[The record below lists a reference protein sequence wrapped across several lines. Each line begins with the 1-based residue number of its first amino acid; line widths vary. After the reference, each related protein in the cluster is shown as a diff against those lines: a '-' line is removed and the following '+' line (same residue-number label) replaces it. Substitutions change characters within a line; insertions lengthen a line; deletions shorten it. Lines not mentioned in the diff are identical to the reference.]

1 MKPSLPKTPST
12 PASPVYT
19 KQAGYAR
26 LPLCCSPE
34 AYRLLAGQIRA
45 INSPDAL
52 LQCAIAI
59 SMHQMPNVDP
69 QAVDRELQRYADV
82 VRARVRGDQPQA
94 LLAHLHQFLFD
105 EQGFAGNS
113 SDYYNPANS
122 YLPALL
128 ETKLGLPI
136 SLSLVYKIVAERLGF
151 RAWGVGLPGHFL
163 VGISCEGSTML
174 VDTFAGGRV
183 LTPDEAHERMREIFG
198 PEIEW
203 SEELLAP
210 ASNRHWLTRMLQNLL
225 NIFGS
230 RGHYADVAAMLEM
243 EILLWPEQS
252 RLQRDL
258 ALVLARLGMSKP
270 ASYWLNTYLDG
281 KPDDPQGD
289 DLRQLLEVLKG

>member
-1 MKPSLPKTPST
+1 MKPSPPKSSSHLGN
-12 PASPVYT
+12 AVF
-19 KQAGYAR
+19 KQTSYAR

-34 AYRLLAGQIRA
+34 AYRLLASQVRS

-52 LQCAIAI
+52 LQSAIAI

-69 QAVDRELQRYADV
+69 QAVDRDLQGYADL

-94 LLAHLHQFLFD
+94 LLAHLHQFLFE
-105 EQGFAGNS
+105 EQAFAGNS
-113 SDYYNPANS
+113 TDYYNPANS
-122 YLPALL
+122 YIPALL

-151 RAWGVGLPGHFL
+151 RTWGVGLPGHFL

-174 VDTFAGGRV
+174 VDTFASGRV
-183 LTPDEAHERMREIFG
+183 LTPDEAHSRMQEIFG

-203 SEELLAP
+203 SEELLQP

-258 ALVLARLGMSKP
+258 ALVLARLGMSQP
-270 ASYWLNTYLDG
+270 ASYWLNVYLDG